1 MNLCL
6 RKCVHYLA
14 LKNQALLICIEESFS
29 KRAERLCGKV
39 LSGKITQNS
48 DRRRKRRA
56 TVSGPRIKEWTK
68 NIVLIDFQGQTEN
81 DVLPLHDYHKI
92 FDGLISLNSDMSE
105 EDVRQ
110 EIVRL
115 VQLKSVPTH
124 HLERL
129 TTDSFS
135 FVKVVNRKIRSVDG
149 DISCGDGKGIT
160 RIYKSGSIYVRL
172 NDDSLWA
179 KKVYIK

>member
-1 MNLCL
+1 MSSEMRSLFGAEKPGPSNL
-6 RKCVHYLA
+6 HS
-14 LKNQALLICIEESFS
+14 QEESFS
-29 KRAERLCGKV
+29 KRAQRLCGKV

-48 DRRRKRRA
+48 DRRRKRRT
-56 TVSGPRIKEWTK
+56 TVSDSRIKEWIK

-81 DVLPLHDYHKI
+81 VLPLHDYHKI
-92 FDGLISLNSDMSE
+92 FDGLIS
-105 EDVRQ
+105 Q
-110 EIVRL
+110 EIVCL

-135 FVKVVNRKIRSVDG
+135 VVKVPNQKVRSVDG

-160 RIYKSGSIYVRL
+160 GIYKSGSIYVRL